1 MRNCSRL
8 AQMLH
13 VLLHMARHERPMTSE
28 AIARML
34 GTNPVVVRRTMA
46 GLRDVGY
53 VGPEKGHGGG
63 WEIAQ
68 PLQSVC
74 LLDVHRAVGGPR
86 LFAIGHENAHADCA
100 VEKAVNTALD
110 DALRDAETLLVAR
123 LDAISLAE
131 LARDFDAHCDAAG

>member
-63 WEIAQ
+63 WEM
-68 PLQSVC
+68 
-74 LLDVHRAVGGPR
+74 RASGGCCGGWWR
-86 LFAIGHENAHADCA
+86 LGN
-100 VEKAVNTALD
+100 V
-110 DALRDAETLLVAR
+110 RAR
-123 LDAISLAE
+123 QAG
-131 LARDFDAHCDAAG
+131 AAAAAKQQR